1 MISDAELSSEK
12 KEDIL
17 AWEKKIGFIFRSL
30 LQEMPKMLFLSQCG
44 KVKIFLTLG
53 FNVKLPNLG

>member
-17 AWEKKIGFIFRSL
+17 VWEKKKIGFIFRSL
-30 LQEMPKMLFLSQCG
+30 LQEMPKMLFLWERG
-44 KVKIFLTLG
+44 YPNAFL
-53 FNVKLPNLG
+53 